1 MKTINFKILA
11 YLAFALFA
19 GFLTFSCGN
28 CDDGNNFEDQQST
41 QVIDSLSVA
50 H

>member
-1 MKTINFKILA
+1 MKTIKFKLIA
-11 YLAFALFA
+11 YLALALFA

-41 QVIDSLSVA
+41 TVMDSLSVIN
-50 H
+50 